1 MARFSD
7 EQIIKGIINSDKEV
21 LDWLYQ
27 NQFGR
32 IRKYF
37 VHRGGDTGT
46 VKDIFQEAMLIIYT
60 KLRKEKL
67 NLTCSFSTYLFAICR
82 NLWFHELRIRRR
94 VSARNLPSENM
105 VEDSEPVSDIL
116 PELKKLAEYHFN
128 KLSEDCKKVL
138 EMHFNGRSL
147 AEIRAAMRYK
157 DVKYASD
164 RKYRCKQY
172 LFDMITKDPKYKKIT
187 DGLY

>member
-1 MARFSD
+1 MAHFSD
-7 EQIIKGIINSDKEV
+7 EQIIKGIIDSNKKV

-27 NQFGR
+27 NEFGK
-32 IRKYF
+32 IRKYI
-37 VHRGGDTGT
+37 VHRGGDIAT
-46 VKDIFQEAMLIIYT
+46 VKDIFQEALLIIYT

-82 NLWFHELRIRRR
+82 NLWFHELRVRRKISSR
-94 VSARNLPSENM
+94 SGPSENM
-105 VEDSEPVSDIL
+105 VEDSEPAPDIL

-128 KLSEDCKKVL
+128 HLSEDCKKVL
-138 EMHFNGRSL
+138 EMHFNNRSL
-147 AEIRAAMRYK
+147 EEIREEMGYK
-157 DVKYASD
+157 DIKYASD

-172 LFDMITKDPKYKKIT
+172 LFNMITNDPKYKKIT